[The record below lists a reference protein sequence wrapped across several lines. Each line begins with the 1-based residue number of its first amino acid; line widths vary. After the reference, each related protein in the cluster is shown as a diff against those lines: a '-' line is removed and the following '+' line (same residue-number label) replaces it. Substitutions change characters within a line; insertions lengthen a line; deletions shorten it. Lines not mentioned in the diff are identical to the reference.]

1 MKGLTMSRVLCVL
14 LFLSCSV
21 FSQEQKIVSLPEDAA
36 KNLNRM
42 NKEYILDLPK
52 DYESKKDFPLIIFLH
67 GSGERG
73 TDIKKVGV
81 HGIPK
86 IAKKNEN
93 FEFIGVS
100 PQCLRQKTARW
111 VTQDLDILLDHI
123 LKTYKVDKK
132 RIYLT
137 GLSMGGYGT
146 WAWAAKKP
154 GTFAAVAPICGGGN
168 PADASKYGK
177 LPIWVFHGDKD
188 KAVPIERSK
197 SMVEAIKKVGGN
209 VKFTVYPGVGHDSW
223 TKSYDNPELYKW
235 FLSHSK

>member
-1 MKGLTMSRVLCVL
+1 MKSVMCVL
-14 LFLSCSV
+14 LFLSVSLMAQK
-21 FSQEQKIVSLPEDAA
+21 QEIVSLPEEAS
-36 KNLNRM
+36 KKLVRM
-42 NKEYILDLPK
+42 NKEFILDLPK

-86 IAKKNEN
+86 IAPKTKD
-93 FEFIGVS
+93 FGFIGVS
-100 PQCLRQKTARW
+100 PQCLRQEKARW
-111 VTQDLDILLDHI
+111 VTEDLDILLEYI

-146 WAWAAKKP
+146 WAWAAKRP
-154 GTFAAVAPICGGGN
+154 NVFAAAVPICGGGN
-168 PADASKYGK
+168 PADAAKYGK

-188 KAVPIERSK
+188 KAVKIEK
-197 SMVEAIKKVGGN
+197 SEVMVEAIKKAVGN

-223 TKSYDNPELYKW
+223 TKTYDNPELYKW

>member
-1 MKGLTMSRVLCVL
+1 MKSLMCVF
-14 LFLSCSV
+14 LFASLSL
-21 FSQEQKIVSLPEDAA
+21 FAQQEKIESLPA
-36 KNLNRM
+36 NLAEKLTRM
-42 NKEYILDLPK
+42 NKEYILSLPK
-52 DYESKKDFPLIIFLH
+52 NYESSKELPLIIFLH

-93 FEFIGVS
+93 FQFIGVS
-100 PQCLRQKTARW
+100 PQCLRQEKARW
-111 VTQDLDILLDHI
+111 ITEDLDILLEHV

-146 WAWAAKKP
+146 WAWAAKRP
-154 GTFAAVAPICGGGN
+154 DVFAAAVPICGGGN
-168 PADASKYGK
+168 PADAAKYGK

-188 KAVPIERSK
+188 RAVKIEK
-197 SMVEAIKKVGGN
+197 SQVMVDAIKKAGGN
-209 VKFTVYPGVGHDSW
+209 VKFTIYPGVGHDSW
-223 TKSYDNPELYKW
+223 TQTYDNPELYKW
-235 FLSHSK
+235 LLSHSK